1 VLQGKMS
8 NTGRQN
14 LIAVKGLGD
23 LSQVLTAEDINKK
36 TNFFLVRPA
45 NEPMA
50 KFVHDFMIDPA
61 ANSGQFLSHLLSE
74 ANKQFFYDKVIL
86 WTNDIPCCFMAYLRG
101 VPFVLRSLRAGQD
114 DLNFCTHNDGTS
126 AKRVTNVTRLKA
138 LLISMYGS
146 KPPVGYDS
154 LIALFNGI
162 ITGNS
167 DWIHYMSIFDA
178 MHDFAKLET
187 PSMYGVARQSVKIIL
202 LSAFVGNGPITA
214 FINTFVDR
222 NTCKN
227 AEKLLN
233 ECMRSSGAS
242 VYAYPNRSR
251 AQIET
256 DFRAYEKTLGLSQS
270 GRPMKLGVILDAGGI
285 SDQWLKDV
293 SVMTPAKVYD
303 PATTAGP

>member
-1 VLQGKMS
+1 MS

-23 LSQVLTAEDINKK
+23 LSQVLTAEEINNKK
-36 TNFFLVRPA
+36 DYFLVRPV
-45 NEPMA
+45 NEAVA
-50 KFVHDFMIDPA
+50 KIVHDFMTNPA
-61 ANSGQFLSHLLSE
+61 ANSGQFLAGILNK
-74 ANKQFFYDKVIL
+74 ANETFFYDKVIL

-101 VPFVLRSLRAGQD
+101 VPFVLRSLKDGVD
-114 DLNFCTHNDGTS
+114 NLNLCTHNDGTT
-126 AKRVTNVTRLKA
+126 AKRVANVRALKA
-138 LLISMYGS
+138 LLVQTHGS
-146 KPPVGYDS
+146 KQPVGYSS
-154 LIALFNGI
+154 LVELFDGI
-162 ITGNS
+162 ITGNP
-167 DWIHYMSIFDA
+167 DWIHYMSVFDA

-187 PSMYGVARQSVKIIL
+187 PSLYGRARQSVKQIL
-202 LSAFVGNGPITA
+202 LSAFTSNAKITA

-233 ECMRSSGAS
+233 ECMRSSGPL
-242 VYAYPNRSR
+242 VYKYPDRDR
-251 AQIET
+251 VQIKA
-256 DFRAYEKTLGLSQS
+256 DFDAYEKTLGLTTS
-270 GRPMKLGVILDAGGI
+270 GRPIKLGVILDAGGI